1 MLLGK
6 QTADNMLKPYELSK
20 YNKYTLDRAR
30 MGRCAEK
37 NGPAKA
43 FSQLEIT
50 SYQDS
55 INHEAWLIAYI
66 IVVTSQLGVEVPN
79 HQI

>member
-6 QTADNMLKPYELSK
+6 QTVANRPYELRLTLK
-20 YNKYTLDRAR
+20 YNKFALERAS
-30 MGRCAEK
+30 MGRCADE

-50 SYQDS
+50 SYQDLT
-55 INHEAWLIAYI
+55 NHDAWL
-66 IVVTSQLGVEVPN
+66 SS
-79 HQI
+79 

>member
-6 QTADNMLKPYELSK
+6 QTADNMLRPYELSK

-30 MGRCAEK
+30 MGRCADK

-43 FSQLEIT
+43 FSHLEIT

-66 IVVTSQLGVEVPN
+66 IVVTSHLGVEVPN